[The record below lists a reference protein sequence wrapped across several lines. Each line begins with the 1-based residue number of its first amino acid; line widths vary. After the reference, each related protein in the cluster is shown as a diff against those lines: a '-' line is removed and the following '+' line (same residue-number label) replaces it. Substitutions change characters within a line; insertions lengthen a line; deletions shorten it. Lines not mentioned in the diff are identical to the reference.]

1 VSASGSAE
9 RQLPREADHMQ
20 SVTLLIARGVVLGSI
35 AVLIMC
41 GPALAV
47 TSGGMSEQAAPADD
61 DYAQGKA
68 AFEREDWPEVVEHM
82 TRVIAERPWHDDAH
96 NLLGFAY
103 RKLGDYDRALEAYDR
118 ALDLNPH
125 HRGALEYLGEAY
137 LELDR
142 PELAK
147 EMLDRLAAAC
157 QQVAVR
163 ATAADAPADCE
174 EWRELKGA
182 YDSYRARADAD

>member
-1 VSASGSAE
+1 
-9 RQLPREADHMQ
+9 MQ
-20 SVTLLIARGVVLGSI
+20 SVAALIARGAVLGWI
-35 AVLIMC
+35 AVSILG

-47 TSGGMSEQAAPADD
+47 TSGGKSEQAAPADE
-61 DYAQGKA
+61 DYARGKA
-68 AFEREDWPEVVEHM
+68 AFDRQDWPEVVERM

-96 NLLGFAY
+96 NRLGFAY

-118 ALDLNPH
+118 ALELNPH

-147 EMLDRLAAAC
+147 QMLDRLAAEC
-157 QQVAVR
+157 QQVAIR
-163 ATAADAPADCE
+163 ATAAAGSESDCE
-174 EWRELKGA
+174 EWQELKQA
-182 YDSYRARADAD
+182 YDSYVRAIDAD